1 MTISSKDL
9 EKVCNYVESTKP
21 SQTTAP
27 QIQMTFI
34 DFEEGTT
41 EEYQRELKRKNRELA
56 IDAIVD
62 GKVEEFKNR
71 EPFSNPLDNESHMM
85 TITPKLNSIN
95 VQGKT
100 YLDLFD
106 IYNDIMMTLES
117 LTSKPMI
124 IPQNLNVSIQ
134 KDPNLTDYENES
146 STSRRVMTRIMMT
159 SNLIS
164 STGRTGPANTII
176 VGLDAY
182 KYLLMSNGMMNNND
196 GIVTGNINGM
206 NVIPSPY
213 IKSNKIIM
221 MRNIQKTENGLN
233 VINCPND
240 MRYFLKETPNWDKII
255 NWFEII

>member
-1 MTISSKDL
+1 MIISAKDL
-9 EKVCNYVESTKP
+9 EKICNYVESTNP
-21 SQTTAP
+21 SLP
-27 QIQMTFI
+27 KGVMTFM
-34 DFEEGTT
+34 DWDESPS

-56 IDAIVD
+56 IDAIIED
-62 GKVEEFKNR
+62 KVEDFKNR
-71 EPFSNPLDNESHMM
+71 ESFLNPLDNEGYMM

-106 IYNDIMMTLES
+106 IYNDVMMTLES
-117 LTSKPMI
+117 LTSKPMT

-134 KDPNLTDYENES
+134 KDPNLTDYENDS
-146 STSRRVMTRIMMT
+146 STSRKVITKIMMT

-164 STGRTGPANTII
+164 SASRTGPANTII

-182 KYLLMSNGMMNNND
+182 KYLMISNGMMMTND
-196 GIVTGNINGM
+196 DGVVTGNINGM
-206 NVIPSPY
+206 NVIPGPY

-221 MRNIQKTENGLN
+221 MRNVQKTENGLN

>member
-1 MTISSKDL
+1 MIISSKDL
-9 EKVCNYVESTKP
+9 EKICNYVESTKP
-21 SQTTAP
+21 SLTK
-27 QIQMTFI
+27 MSMNFI
-34 DFEEGTT
+34 DFEESST

-62 GKVEEFKNR
+62 DKVEEFKNKKS
-71 EPFSNPLDNESHMM
+71 FLNPLDNESHLMA
-85 TITPKLNSIN
+85 ITPKLNSIN

-106 IYNDIMMTLES
+106 IYNDVMMTLES
-117 LTSKPMI
+117 LTSKSMI

-146 STSRRVMTRIMMT
+146 STSRKVMTRLILVI
-159 SNLIS
+159 NLIS

-176 VGLDAY
+176 VGLGAY
-182 KYLLMSNGMMNNND
+182 KYLLMSNGMMMSDND
-196 GIVTGNINGM
+196 GIVTGNINGVS
-206 NVIPSPY
+206 VIPSPY

-221 MRNIQKTENGLN
+221 MRNVQKTENGLN
-233 VINCPND
+233 VINYPND
-240 MRYFLKETPNWDKII
+240 MRYFLKETPNWDRII

>member
-1 MTISSKDL
+1 MIISSKDL
-9 EKVCNYVESTKP
+9 EKICNYVESTKP
-21 SQTTAP
+21 SLP
-27 QIQMTFI
+27 QVQMTFI

-62 GKVEEFKNR
+62 GKIEEFKNR
-71 EPFSNPLDNESHMM
+71 ESFKNPLDNESHMM

-100 YLDLFD
+100 YLDLGD
-106 IYNDIMMTLES
+106 IFIDVMNTLES
-117 LTSKPMI
+117 LTSKQMN
-124 IPQNLNVSIQ
+124 IPQNLNISIQ
-134 KDPNLTDYENES
+134 KDPNLTDSENEMAL
-146 STSRRVMTRIMMT
+146 SRKVITRVMMT

-164 STGRTGPANTII
+164 STGRTGPANTVI

-182 KYLLMSNGMMNNND
+182 KYILMSNGMMMSNND
-196 GIVTGNINGM
+196 GIVSGLINGM

-221 MRNIQKTENGLN
+221 MRNVQKTENGLN

-240 MRYFLKETPNWDKII
+240 LRYFLKETPNWNKII

>member
-9 EKVCNYVESTKP
+9 EKICNYVESTKP
-21 SQTTAP
+21 SLP
-27 QIQMTFI
+27 QVQMTFI

-41 EEYQRELKRKNRELA
+41 EEYQRELKRKNRELV

-71 EPFSNPLDNESHMM
+71 EPFSNPLDNESHRM

-106 IYNDIMMTLES
+106 IYNDVMMTLES
-117 LTSKPMI
+117 LTSKQMN

-182 KYLLMSNGMMNNND
+182 KYLMMSNGMMNNDD

-206 NVIPSPY
+206 NVIPAPY

-221 MRNIQKTENGLN
+221 MRNVQKTENGLN

>member
-9 EKVCNYVESTKP
+9 EKICNYVESKNP
-21 SQTTAP
+21 SLP
-27 QIQMTFI
+27 QCVMNFI
-34 DFEEGTT
+34 DFEESTT
-41 EEYQRELKRKNRELA
+41 EEYQREIKRKNRELA

-71 EPFSNPLDNESHMM
+71 EPFSNPLDNESYMM

-106 IYNDIMMTLES
+106 IYNDVMMTLES
-117 LTSKPMI
+117 LTSNSMN

-146 STSRRVMTRIMMT
+146 STSRKVITRVMMT

-176 VGLDAY
+176 VGLEAY
-182 KYLLMSNGMMNNND
+182 KYLLISNAMMSNND
-196 GIVTGNINGM
+196 GVVSGNINGM

-221 MRNIQKTENGLN
+221 MRNVQKTENGLN

>member
-21 SQTTAP
+21 SLP
-27 QIQMTFI
+27 QAQMTFMDWI
-34 DFEEGTT
+34 EFPN

-71 EPFSNPLDNESHMM
+71 APFSNPLDNESHRM

-106 IYNDIMMTLES
+106 IYNDVMMTLES

-134 KDPNLTDYENES
+134 KDPNLTDFENEMAL
-146 STSRRVMTRIMMT
+146 SRKVITRIIMT

>member
-1 MTISSKDL
+1 MIISSKDL
-9 EKVCNYVESTKP
+9 EKICNYVESTKP
-21 SQTTAP
+21 SLP
-27 QIQMTFI
+27 QVVMTFM
-34 DFEEGTT
+34 DWDESPN

-56 IDAIVD
+56 IEAVLDN
-62 GKVEEFKNR
+62 KVEEFKNR
-71 EPFSNPLDNESHMM
+71 DSFLNPLDNEGFMS
-85 TITPKLNSIN
+85 TISPKINSIN

-106 IYNDIMMTLES
+106 IYNDVMMTLES
-117 LTSKPMI
+117 LTSIPMI
-124 IPQNLNVSIQ
+124 TPQNLNVSIQ
-134 KDPNLTDYENES
+134 KDPNLTDYENEA
-146 STSRRVMTRIMMT
+146 STSRKVITRLMMT

-164 STGRTGPANTII
+164 STSRTGPANTII

-182 KYLLMSNGMMNNND
+182 KYLMMSNGMMTSSND
-196 GIVTGNINGM
+196 GIVSGNINGM

-221 MRNIQKTENGLN
+221 MRNVQKTENGLN

-240 MRYFLKETPNWDKII
+240 MKYFLKETPNWDKII

>member
-1 MTISSKDL
+1 MITSKDL

-21 SQTTAP
+21 SLP
-27 QIQMTFI
+27 QVQMMFI
-34 DFEEGTT
+34 DWIEEPN
-41 EEYQRELKRKNRELA
+41 EEYQRELKRINRELA
-56 IDAIVD
+56 IDAILD
-62 GKVEEFKNR
+62 DKVEEFKNR
-71 EPFSNPLDNESHMM
+71 EPFSNPLDNESHMT

-95 VQGKT
+95 VQGKI

-106 IYNDIMMTLES
+106 IYNDVMITLES
-117 LTSKPMI
+117 LTSKQMN

-134 KDPNLTDYENES
+134 KDPNLTDSENVMAL
-146 STSRRVMTRIMMT
+146 SRKVITRIMMT

-182 KYLLMSNGMMNNND
+182 KYLLMSNAMMNNND
-196 GIVTGNINGM
+196 GVVTGNINGM
-206 NVIPSPY
+206 NVITSPY

-221 MRNIQKTENGLN
+221 MRNVQKTENGLN

-240 MRYFLKETPNWDKII
+240 MRYFLKETPNCDKII

>member
-1 MTISSKDL
+1 MITSKDL

-21 SQTTAP
+21 SLP
-27 QIQMTFI
+27 QGQMTFM
-34 DFEEGTT
+34 DWMEVPND
-41 EEYQRELKRKNRELA
+41 EYQRELKRKNRELA

-71 EPFSNPLDNESHMM
+71 EPFSNSLDNEGYMM
-85 TITPKLNSIN
+85 TISPKLNSIN

-100 YLDLFD
+100 YLDLTD
-106 IYNDIMMTLES
+106 IYTDVMRTLDFI
-117 LTSKPMI
+117 TSNQVN
-124 IPQNLNVSIQ
+124 IPQNLNIQIQ
-134 KDPNLTDYENES
+134 KDPNLTDSENEMLL
-146 STSRRVMTRIMMT
+146 SRKIITRIVMI
-159 SNLIS
+159 SNLIAS
-164 STGRTGPANTII
+164 NGRIGPANTII
-176 VGLDAY
+176 SGLDIY
-182 KYLLMSNGMMNNND
+182 KYLLLSNGMMLYKND
-196 GIVTGNINGM
+196 GVVTGNINGM

-240 MRYFLKETPNWDKII
+240 MRYFLKETPNFNKVI

>member
-1 MTISSKDL
+1 MIISSKDL
-9 EKVCNYVESTKP
+9 EKICNYVESTKP
-21 SQTTAP
+21 SLP
-27 QIQMTFI
+27 QVVMTFM
-34 DFEEGTT
+34 DWVEDPNEA
-41 EEYQRELKRKNRELA
+41 YQRELKRKNRELA
-56 IDAIVD
+56 IEAVLDN
-62 GKVEEFKNR
+62 KVEEFKNR
-71 EPFSNPLDNESHMM
+71 DSFLNPLDNEGYMS
-85 TITPKLNSIN
+85 TISPKINSIN

-106 IYNDIMMTLES
+106 IYNHVMMTLES
-117 LTSKPMI
+117 LTSTPMKT
-124 IPQNLNVSIQ
+124 PQNLNVIVQ

-146 STSRRVMTRIMMT
+146 STSRKVITRLMMT

-182 KYLLMSNGMMNNND
+182 KYLLMSNGMMMSTIKD
-196 GIVTGNINGM
+196 GVVDGNINGM

-221 MRNIQKTENGLN
+221 MRNVQKTENGLN

-240 MRYFLKETPNWDKII
+240 MRYFLKETPTWDKII
-255 NWFEII
+255 NWFEVI

>member
-1 MTISSKDL
+1 MIISSKDL
-9 EKVCNYVESTKP
+9 EKICNYVESSKP
-21 SQTTAP
+21 SLP
-27 QIQMTFI
+27 QVQMTFI

-71 EPFSNPLDNESHMM
+71 EPFSNPLDNESYMM

-100 YLDLFD
+100 YLDLGD
-106 IYNDIMMTLES
+106 IFIDVMNTLES
-117 LTSKPMI
+117 LTSKQMN
-124 IPQNLNVSIQ
+124 IPQNLNISIQ
-134 KDPNLTDYENES
+134 KDPNLTDSENEMAL
-146 STSRRVMTRIMMT
+146 SRKVITRIMMT

-176 VGLDAY
+176 IGLDAY
-182 KYLLMSNGMMNNND
+182 KYLLMSNGMMMSNMD
-196 GIVTGNINGM
+196 GVVSGLINGI

-221 MRNIQKTENGLN
+221 MRNVQKTENGLN

-240 MRYFLKETPNWDKII
+240 MRYFLKETPNWDRII

>member
-1 MTISSKDL
+1 MIISSKDL
-9 EKVCNYVESTKP
+9 EKICNYIESTKP
-21 SQTTAP
+21 SLP
-27 QIQMTFI
+27 QGVMTFM
-34 DFEEGTT
+34 DWDESSN

-56 IDAIVD
+56 IDAIVE

-71 EPFSNPLDNESHMM
+71 EPFSNPLDNESYMM

-106 IYNDIMMTLES
+106 IYNDVMMTLES
-117 LTSKPMI
+117 LTSKSMN

-146 STSRRVMTRIMMT
+146 STSRKVITRLMMT

-182 KYLLMSNGMMNNND
+182 KYLLMSNGMMMSDIKD
-196 GIVTGNINGM
+196 GVVDGNINGM

-221 MRNIQKTENGLN
+221 MRNAQKTENGLN

-240 MRYFLKETPNWDKII
+240 MRYFLKETPNYSKII

>member
-1 MTISSKDL
+1 
-9 EKVCNYVESTKP
+9 
-21 SQTTAP
+21 
-27 QIQMTFI
+27 
-34 DFEEGTT
+34 
-41 EEYQRELKRKNRELA
+41 
-56 IDAIVD
+56 
-62 GKVEEFKNR
+62 
-71 EPFSNPLDNESHMM
+71 MM

-106 IYNDIMMTLES
+106 IYNDVMMTLES
-117 LTSKPMI
+117 LTSKQMN

-134 KDPNLTDYENES
+134 KDPNLTDSENEMVL
-146 STSRRVMTRIMMT
+146 SRKVTTRIMMT

-182 KYLLMSNGMMNNND
+182 KYLLMSNGIMMSNND

-206 NVIPSPY
+206 NVIPTPY

-221 MRNIQKTENGLN
+221 MRNVQKTENGLN